1 MDNSGF
7 VLLSHSQALRRRMDV
22 VANNMANLSTV
33 GFKAERPVFHEFV
46 ERADSALVDDA
57 KETSFVLDFRAIH
70 DMSDGAFQPTGNP
83 LDVMIEGPGYL
94 GVELPNGDTAYTRAG
109 FVHVLENGD
118 LATPGGQ
125 PLLDEAGQRI
135 NVPPEQSAQLSIA
148 ADGSVMAGEDVVG
161 RLAVTVFDDETN
173 LTPRGDNTYAG
184 ALGRVLGAE
193 ETKLR
198 SGGVEGSN
206 VQAIRET
213 TNMIE
218 IQRAYQTGINMT
230 ESVGEMR
237 KRAIDRLGRVG

>member
-1 MDNSGF
+1 M
-7 VLLSHSQALRRRMDV
+7 LSHAQAQRRRMDI
-22 VANNMANLSTV
+22 VANNIANVSTV
-33 GFKAERPVFHEFV
+33 GFKGEKPVFHEFV
-46 ERADSALVDDA
+46 ERSDSALVDDA

-70 DMSDGAFQPTGNP
+70 DMSDGAFQPTNNP

-94 GVELPNGDTAYTRAG
+94 GVELPNGETAYTRAG

-118 LATPGGQ
+118 LASASGQ
-125 PLLDEAGQRI
+125 PFLDEAGQRI
-135 NVPPEQSAQLSIA
+135 NVPPEQVGLVSIA
-148 ADGSVMAGEDVVG
+148 ADGSVMAGEDAIG

-184 ALGRVLGAE
+184 AEGRVLGAL

-206 VQAIRET
+206 VQPIRET

-218 IQRAYQTGINMT
+218 IQRAYQSGMNMT
-230 ESVGEMR
+230 ESINEMR